1 MVRISSPIQE
11 LIAEGVMVYGVSQ
24 PTRAALERHRWIER
38 AEPHARAQAG
48 ARIRTVFE
56 VGLGEV
62 DGILVVVVPGRRF
75 DVRREHF
82 AERLI
87 PRGAQAAELDA
98 LVILVEAQLALA
110 VVEEGFAA
118 VGAHG
123 AQVEREL
130 PSPRACAL
138 RERTQARAQPG
149 RIACGSVVP

>member
-1 MVRISSPIQE
+1 MRISSPIHE

-38 AEPHARAQAG
+38 AEPQPRAQAG
-48 ARIRTVFE
+48 ARIRPVFE

-75 DVRREHF
+75 HVRGEHF
-82 AERLI
+82 AEWLV

-98 LVILVEAQLALA
+98 LVVFIEAQLALA

-123 AQVEREL
+123 AQIEREL
-130 PSPRACAL
+130 PISGLRLRRRDAGTRTASESRVCA
-138 RERTQARAQPG
+138 
-149 RIACGSVVP
+149 SVVP